1 MKRLMPMAVGI
12 AVLATIMSAGHCAEG
27 LPPGQVDF
35 GKFSPPGSGG
45 EFVEVNLSSNLIS
58 LAARLVEKEE
68 PEVARLLSSVEVVR
82 VNVIGLD
89 DENRAEI
96 EKRTQHIRKEL
107 ESKGWERVVTA
118 QKKDEDVGVYLK
130 THGKDTVQGVVV
142 LVTEGK
148 REAVFINIVGDIKP
162 GQLAL
167 LGEKLHIDP
176 LKKAARATEKTEK

>member
-1 MKRLMPMAVGI
+1 
-12 AVLATIMSAGHCAEG
+12 
-27 LPPGQVDF
+27 
-35 GKFSPPGSGG
+35 
-45 EFVEVNLSSNLIS
+45 
-58 LAARLVEKEE
+58 
-68 PEVARLLSSVEVVR
+68 
-82 VNVIGLD
+82 VIGLD

-107 ESKGWERVVTA
+107 DSKGWERVVTA

-130 THGKDTVQGVVV
+130 THGKDTVQGVVI